1 VTCDGVPLAPS
12 EYTSSR
18 EEGWVT
24 VSTVPVE
31 SLEVTYRYSP
41 SQDMAVTN
49 WDSNIGNY
57 LYYNK
62 LINYTLP
69 ELDCKNYT
77 GPDLECSG
85 TLSWDDIEPGAT
97 VLGNFTVSNIGD
109 PLSFLNWEII
119 SYPDWGTWSFTPS
132 SGTSLP
138 SGESVNVLVNVVAPT
153 EENTQFQGD
162 IIIVNSGNS
171 ADSCVIHVTLKTPY
185 FSIYQSTLYQ
195 RWDNFYETMQSFWS
209 SHFLSHKT
217 LANS

>member
-1 VTCDGVPLAPS
+1 MQPLLKKLCLAMSVQLTVNRPLPNNSSLQGDRRLFYLPHRQIQGIDTVTCDGVPLAPS

-69 ELDCKNYT
+69 ELDFKNYT

-85 TLSWDDIEPGAT
+85 TLSWGRYRT
-97 VLGNFTVSNIGD
+97 RSKR
-109 PLSFLNWEII
+109 
-119 SYPDWGTWSFTPS
+119 
-132 SGTSLP
+132 
-138 SGESVNVLVNVVAPT
+138 SGELH
-153 EENTQFQGD
+153 G
-162 IIIVNSGNS
+162 I
-171 ADSCVIHVTLKTPY
+171 KY
-185 FSIYQSTLYQ
+185 
-195 RWDNFYETMQSFWS
+195 W
-209 SHFLSHKT
+209 
-217 LANS
+217 